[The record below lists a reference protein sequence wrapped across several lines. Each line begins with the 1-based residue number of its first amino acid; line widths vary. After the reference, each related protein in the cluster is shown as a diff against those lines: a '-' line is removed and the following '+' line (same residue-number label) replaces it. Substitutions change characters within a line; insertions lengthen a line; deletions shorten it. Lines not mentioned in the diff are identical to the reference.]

1 MNSFQAAGFSFAN
14 PDLAKA
20 WTGFSLPSL
29 GIDAL
34 LQVHRNNA
42 AALTNAGQVMFDGL
56 KTLAQHQGES
66 FKITVD
72 HYGKLTSG
80 VMAGASFEER
90 TARQVDAAR
99 HICVSSVVRFQELSD
114 IAVKTNIAAAD
125 ILNAR
130 VSTAFEELRALFAAP
145 VAPTTVAAMATPPV
159 TEEPPAAA
167 EAVSEEETIV
177 AESPPLAEAIP
188 DDNVAAAVEAEP
200 ADSAPTTAAPKPKK
214 TARSAKS
221 ARRPTSRR

>member
-20 WTGFSLPSL
+20 WTGFRLPSL

-66 FKITVD
+66 FKVTVD
-72 HYGKLTSG
+72 HYGKLASG
-80 VMAGASFEER
+80 AMAGASFEER

-114 IAVKTNIAAAD
+114 IAVKTNIAAAE

-130 VSTAFEELRALFAAP
+130 VSSAFDEFRALFAAP
-145 VAPTTVAAMATPPV
+145 VAPTTAAAMATPPV
-159 TEEPPAAA
+159 ADEPPAAA
-167 EAVSEEETIV
+167 EAVSEEEAIAT
-177 AESPPLAEAIP
+177 EPPSLVEAIP
-188 DDNVAAAVEAEP
+188 DDNAVAAVEPEP
-200 ADSAPTTAAPKPKK
+200 ADSAPTTAPKPKK
-214 TARSAKS
+214 AARSAKA
-221 ARRPTSRR
+221 ARRPSSRR

>member
-20 WTGFSLPSL
+20 WTGFRLPSL

-99 HICVSSVVRFQELSD
+99 HMCVSSVVRFQELSD

-130 VSTAFEELRALFAAP
+130 VSSAFDELRALFAAP
-145 VAPTTVAAMATPPV
+145 VTPPAVAAIATPPV
-159 TEEPPAAA
+159 TDEPPAAA
-167 EAVSEEETIV
+167 EAVSDAIA
-177 AESPPLAEAIP
+177 AEPLPLAEAVP
-188 DDNVAAAVEAEP
+188 DDNAVAAVEPEP
-200 ADSAPTTAAPKPKK
+200 ADSAPTTAPKPKK
-214 TARSAKS
+214 AARSAKA

>member
-20 WTGFSLPSL
+20 WTSFRLPSL

-72 HYGKLTSG
+72 HYGRLTSG
-80 VMAGASFEER
+80 VAAGASFEER

-99 HICVSSVVRFQELSD
+99 HLCVSSVVRFQELSD

-130 VSTAFEELRALFAAP
+130 VSTAFDELRALFAAP
-145 VAPTTVAAMATPPV
+145 VAPTAAAAMATPPV
-159 TEEPPAAA
+159 ADEPAAAA
-167 EAVSEEETIV
+167 EAVSEEEAIA
-177 AESPPLAEAIP
+177 AEPLPLVEAIP
-188 DDNVAAAVEAEP
+188 DDNAVAAVEPEP
-200 ADSAPTTAAPKPKK
+200 ADSAPTTAPKPKK
-214 TARSAKS
+214 TTRSAK
-221 ARRPTSRR
+221 APRRPTSRR